1 MNRLENFVNKLGLIF
16 LSVIFVC
23 SVGCATLKTAAPRKD
38 QPTAFDENEIEQIR
52 IERMLMF
59 NLKHI

>member
-1 MNRLENFVNKLGLIF
+1 MKKEHFVNKLGLIF
-16 LSVIFVC
+16 LSIVFMC
-23 SVGCATLKTAAPRKD
+23 SIGCATSKAAAPRKD

-52 IERMLMF
+52 MERMLMF